1 MAVENSVSTESYAA
15 SVYQNKKD
23 FSSNRKDSSGKTEK
37 EEKIDISADS
47 GKQNDTRKTGDS
59 EDRTPITL
67 ESVRGKDA
75 EPDMDEKIQEFLDG
89 QKFVHDKIRKSL
101 DDYSS
106 RMGNYEA
113 KFGMHEATN
122 RVMIKL
128 VDKDTKEV
136 IKELPPEK
144 TLDMIAKCL
153 EQAGILVDEK
163 V

>member
-1 MAVENSVSTESYAA
+1 MAVENSVSMEAYTLSAYQNNKDINKNRKES
-15 SVYQNKKD
+15 SNKKD
-23 FSSNRKDSSGKTEK
+23 SLAVDT
-37 EEKIDISADS
+37 DS
-47 GKQNDTRKTGDS
+47 GKQNDIKRASDSGDKA
-59 EDRTPITL
+59 PITL
-67 ESVRGKDA
+67 ESVRNKDL
-75 EPDMDEKIQEFLDG
+75 EPDIDEKIQDFIEG
-89 QKFVHDKIRKSL
+89 QKYVHDKIRKSL

>member
-1 MAVENSVSTESYAA
+1 MAVEKAVGYTPHT
-15 SVYQNKKD
+15 YQNNKD
-23 FSSNRKDSSGKTEK
+23 YSSGKKDMVIKSEK
-37 EEKIDISADS
+37 PEPTDFDINQERESDGIKKADS
-47 GKQNDTRKTGDS
+47 IENI
-59 EDRTPITL
+59 PITL
-67 ESVRGKDA
+67 ENLRDENQEISL
-75 EPDMDEKIQEFLDG
+75 EEKIQNVIEN
-89 QKFVHDKIRKSL
+89 QKFVHDKVRKSL
-101 DDYSS
+101 DEYSS

-128 VDKDTKEV
+128 IDKDTKEV

>member
-1 MAVENSVSTESYAA
+1 MAVENSVSMEAYTLSAYQNNKDINKNRKES
-15 SVYQNKKD
+15 SNKKD
-23 FSSNRKDSSGKTEK
+23 SLAVDT
-37 EEKIDISADS
+37 DS
-47 GKQNDTRKTGDS
+47 GKQNDIKRASDSGDKA
-59 EDRTPITL
+59 PITL
-67 ESVRGKDA
+67 ESVRNKDL
-75 EPDMDEKIQEFLDG
+75 EPDIDEKIQDFIEG
-89 QKFVHDKIRKSL
+89 QKYVHDKIRKSL

-144 TLDMIAKCL
+144 TLDMIAQCL

>member
-1 MAVENSVSTESYAA
+1 MAVENSVSMEAYTLSAYQNNKDINKNRKES
-15 SVYQNKKD
+15 SNKKD
-23 FSSNRKDSSGKTEK
+23 SLAVDT
-37 EEKIDISADS
+37 DS
-47 GKQNDTRKTGDS
+47 GKQNDIKRASDSGDKA
-59 EDRTPITL
+59 PITL
-67 ESVRGKDA
+67 ESVRNKDS
-75 EPDMDEKIQEFLDG
+75 EPDTDEKIQEFLDG
-89 QKFVHDKIRKSL
+89 QKYVHDKIRKSL

-128 VDKDTKEV
+128 IDKDTREV

-144 TLDMIAKCL
+144 TLDMIAQCL

>member
-1 MAVENSVSTESYAA
+1 MAVENSVSMEAYTLSAYQNNKDINKNRKES
-15 SVYQNKKD
+15 SNKKD
-23 FSSNRKDSSGKTEK
+23 SLAVDT
-37 EEKIDISADS
+37 DS
-47 GKQNDTRKTGDS
+47 GKQNDIKRASDSGDK
-59 EDRTPITL
+59 TPITL
-67 ESVRGKDA
+67 ESVRNKDS
-75 EPDMDEKIQEFLDG
+75 EPDTDEKIQEFLDG
-89 QKFVHDKIRKSL
+89 QKYVHDKIRKSL

-128 VDKDTKEV
+128 IDKDTREV

-144 TLDMIAKCL
+144 TLDMIAQCL

-163 V
+163 I

>member
-1 MAVENSVSTESYAA
+1 MAVEKTGSVNTYTPGGYQSSTDYS
-15 SVYQNKKD
+15 SSMKDMVNKV
-23 FSSNRKDSSGKTEK
+23 EK
-37 EEKIDISADS
+37 PDIIDVEPQMS
-47 GKQNDTRKTGDS
+47 KQNDTQKRPDPM
-59 EDRTPITL
+59 DRITL
-67 ESVRGKDA
+67 DSIKDKDA
-75 EPDMDEKIQEFLDG
+75 EPSTDDKIQDVIED

>member
-1 MAVENSVSTESYAA
+1 MVVDKIGSWDSYGKGNYQKSVDYGYEKTDGLSDIDEMEQEIPQTEAEDFTKPSEAMDKIPVTVE
-15 SVYQNKKD
+15 QLRD
-23 FSSNRKDSSGKTEK
+23 KTEEPSTK
-37 EEKIDISADS
+37 DKIHEVI
-47 GKQNDTRKTGDS
+47 
-59 EDRTPITL
+59 ED
-67 ESVRGKDA
+67 
-75 EPDMDEKIQEFLDG
+75 

-101 DDYSS
+101 DEYSC

-136 IKELPPEK
+136 VKELPPEK

>member
-1 MAVENSVSTESYAA
+1 MAVEKAVSYAPQT
-15 SVYQNKKD
+15 YQNKTDYIPVKKD
-23 FSSNRKDSSGKTEK
+23 IASTPEKNQVDIEAELRRPTDGNRK
-37 EEKIDISADS
+37 ADS
-47 GKQNDTRKTGDS
+47 LENI
-59 EDRTPITL
+59 PITL
-67 ESVRGKDA
+67 DDLKDKDT
-75 EPDMDEKIQEFLDG
+75 EKSLDEKIQDVIED

-128 VDKDTKEV
+128 VNKDTKEV

>member
-1 MAVENSVSTESYAA
+1 MAVEKAVSYAPQT
-15 SVYQNKKD
+15 YQNKTDYIPVKKD
-23 FSSNRKDSSGKTEK
+23 IASTPEKNQVDIEAELRRPTDGKK
-37 EEKIDISADS
+37 KADS
-47 GKQNDTRKTGDS
+47 LENI
-59 EDRTPITL
+59 PITL
-67 ESVRGKDA
+67 DDLKDRDT
-75 EPDMDEKIQEFLDG
+75 EKSLYEKIQDVIED

-136 IKELPPEK
+136 IK
-144 TLDMIAKCL
+144 
-153 EQAGILVDEK
+153 
-163 V
+163 